1 MHNKIVNAELAQ
13 DKIFAA
19 MLQQHAKDIIK
30 HLIKR
35 GVVFSILCNVPKL
48 SFNPMLDV
56 LENLL

>member
-48 SFNPMLDV
+48 
-56 LENLL
+56 